1 MGRPVANHP
10 GFATFRAALLN
21 TLVMIVI
28 NLWGAPGSGKSTTAA
43 GLFFLMKIN
52 KYKVELVTEY
62 AKDLVWERHDTMFEN
77 QLSIF
82 SEQNRRLHR
91 LVDHGV
97 DFAIT
102 DSPLL
107 LPSFYKPESY
117 YQGFDAL
124 VAETFHSYNNLNY
137 FLERVESFEKIG
149 RRHNEQE
156 SLAISEDLQQFM
168 AQHAVDFLTMEANP
182 MTPQKIFDHLQTL
195 EKGPVSMPFDLSGTM
210 QTK

>member
-1 MGRPVANHP
+1 
-10 GFATFRAALLN
+10 
-21 TLVMIVI
+21 MIVI

-52 KYKVELVTEY
+52 KHKVELVTEY
-62 AKDLVWERHDTMFEN
+62 AKDLVWERHETMFEN

-107 LPSFYKPESY
+107 LPSFYKPNGY
-117 YQGFDAL
+117 YRGFDSL

-149 RRHNEQE
+149 RRHNEEE
-156 SLAISEDLQQFM
+156 SLAIAVKLQEFM
-168 AQHAVDFLTMEANP
+168 SDHGVNFENMEANP
-182 MTPQKIFDHLQTL
+182 LTPQKIFDDIQKRQ
-195 EKGPVSMPFDLSGTM
+195 KGPISMPFDL
-210 QTK
+210 TKATESS